1 MHVYAQGDINDSH
14 AGWQVKLDE
23 DKAKYPFVWLNMLH
37 PNVGFD
43 PKKNPQAKLQLS
55 LQVQQQ

>member
-1 MHVYAQGDINDSH
+1 MSRIRSHISRVWH
-14 AGWQVKLDE
+14 AGWQLKLDE
-23 DKAKYPFVWLNMLH
+23 DKAKYPFVWLNLLH

-55 LQVQQQ
+55 LQVLQ